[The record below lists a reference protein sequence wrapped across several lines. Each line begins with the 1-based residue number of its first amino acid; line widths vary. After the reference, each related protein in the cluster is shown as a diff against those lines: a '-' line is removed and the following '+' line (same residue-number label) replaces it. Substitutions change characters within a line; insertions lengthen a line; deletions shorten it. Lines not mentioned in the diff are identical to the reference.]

1 MMNITSK
8 VRTQLLALGG
18 LYVVLLLVLVML
30 LAWVAREYR
39 AEWDVTANARNT
51 LSQGTQDALRQLKG
65 PVNITAYAVA
75 RDREGND
82 LHHWLREKLLP
93 WQKVKSDLL
102 LTLVDPRDDPKR
114 TNAAGLRSP
123 NELVIEYQQR
133 SEHLPL
139 GEFSEQNFVN
149 ALIRLSRTTSTV
161 VYWLD
166 GHGERK
172 LDGAANHDLG
182 DFARQ
187 LQLKGY
193 KFAALNL
200 SVAQDVPLNAA
211 LLIISSA
218 QRDLQEAEAV
228 KVRRH
233 VEAGGNLLWLI
244 DPAPLHGLE
253 PLAELLGLVLTPGT
267 VVDPSLKPRSGPPVM
282 AVGANYARHPV
293 TNSFSLNTLF
303 PGSRQINAAEPS
315 EPSAPSAPTEPSKP
329 STRGGWRITPLI
341 EVAQRGWVETGKLDD
356 TPVFDKDRD
365 FPGPVNI
372 ATAFERTVSGN
383 ADRQQRVIVVGNG
396 SFLSNTFLGN
406 GGNLQLGASMLNW
419 LSGDDKMIAIPP
431 RTAADVQ
438 MNIDQTMLY
447 LIAFAFLL
455 VLPLT
460 FAITGVVVWWRRRRA
475 F

>member
-1 MMNITSK
+1 MNISSK
-8 VRTQLLALGG
+8 VRTQLLAQGS
-18 LYVVLLLVLVML
+18 LYAVLLLALVML

-39 AEWDVTANARNT
+39 TEWDITANARNT
-51 LSQGTQDALRQLKG
+51 LSQGAQDALKQLKG

-75 RDREGND
+75 RDRDGND
-82 LHHWLREKLLP
+82 LHNWIREKLLP
-93 WQKVKSDLL
+93 WQKVKSDIALQL
-102 LTLVDPRDDPKR
+102 IDPRDDPKR

-123 NELVIEYQQR
+123 NELVIEYQKR

-139 GEFSEQNFVN
+139 GEFNEQNFVN
-149 ALIRLSRTTSTV
+149 TLTRLSRTSSAI

-172 LDGAANHDLG
+172 LNGAANHDLG
-182 DFARQ
+182 EFARE

-200 SVAQDVPLNAA
+200 SIAQDVPSNAA
-211 LLIISSA
+211 LLIVSSP
-218 QRDLQEAEAV
+218 QSDLQEAEAA

-244 DPAPLHGLE
+244 DPASLRGLE

-303 PGSRQINAAEPS
+303 PGSRQIN
-315 EPSAPSAPTEPSKP
+315 TEA
-329 STRGGWRITPLI
+329 REGWRSTPLI
-341 EVAQRGWVETGKLDD
+341 EVAQRGWVETSKLDD
-356 TPVFDKDRD
+356 APVFDKASD

-372 ATAFERTVSGN
+372 ASAFERTLSGN

-406 GGNLQLGASMLNW
+406 GGNLQLGSSMLNW

-455 VLPLT
+455 VLPLA
-460 FAITGVVVWWRRRRA
+460 FAITGTVVWWRRRKA

>member
-1 MMNITSK
+1 MNITSK
-8 VRTQLLALGG
+8 VRTQLLAQGG
-18 LYVVLLLVLVML
+18 LYAVLLLALVML

-39 AEWDVTANARNT
+39 MELDVTANARNT
-51 LSQGTQDALRQLKG
+51 LSQGTQDALKQFSG
-65 PVNITAYAVA
+65 PVSITAYAVA
-75 RDREGND
+75 RDAGGND

-93 WQKVKSDLL
+93 WQRIKSDLS
-102 LTLVDPRDDPKR
+102 LTIIDPRDDPKR

-123 NELVIEYQQR
+123 NELVIEYQKR

-139 GEFSEQNFVN
+139 AEFSEQNLVN
-149 ALIRLSRTTSTV
+149 ALIRLSRTTSAI

-172 LDGAANHDLG
+172 LDGTANHDLG
-182 DFARQ
+182 DFGRQ

-200 SVAQDVPLNAA
+200 SVAQDVPRNAA
-211 LLIISSA
+211 LLIISSP
-218 QRDLQEAEAV
+218 QSDLQEAEAA
-228 KVRRH
+228 KVRRY
-233 VEAGGNLLWLI
+233 VETGGNLLWLI

-253 PLAELLGLVLTPGT
+253 PVAELLGLVLTPGT

-293 TNSFSLNTLF
+293 TSSFSLNTLF
-303 PGSRQINAAEPS
+303 PGSRQINAS
-315 EPSAPSAPTEPSKP
+315 ERE
-329 STRGGWRITPLI
+329 GWRTTPLI

-356 TPVFDKDRD
+356 APVFDKALD

-372 ATAFERTVSGN
+372 ASAFERTVTITG

-396 SFLSNTFLGN
+396 GFLSNTFLGN

-447 LIAFAFLL
+447 LITFTFLL
-455 VLPLT
+455 ALPLV
-460 FAITGVVVWWRRRRA
+460 FAITGVVIWWRRRKA